1 MLKDLE
7 QILDKPENDHMH
19 ERDFEAAASYL
30 LQKQFIWAD
39 GHGQK
44 RHYDLMVRFSDYFE
58 TLFDAIGF
66 DFVRDYKYGYC
77 GILPRSGLPVM
88 RKFDTLILL
97 LLAKMHDEQ
106 SRKACTERG
115 CSTPCLGVLLD
126 LYTQLTGLEK
136 PTRPDLLASLKTLAR
151 HGVIQIGDMD
161 EQLNLPKI
169 TVTPAITHVVTADF
183 LTSLEAY
190 SEQDETT
197 INFDEDAEDDLAD
210 DDQTEKTELAASE
223 EIEQETAEDSNESH
237 IQDNSQENDAEE
249 KDVTHG

>member
-30 LQKQFIWAD
+30 LQKQSIWAD

-190 SEQDETT
+190 SEHDETT
-197 INFDEDAEDDLAD
+197 INFDEDADDDLEQAS
-210 DDQTEKTELAASE
+210 SE
-223 EIEQETAEDSNESH
+223 EIGQEALEESAEATIQGDS
-237 IQDNSQENDAEE
+237 QDNDAEE